1 MNAWQRKLLAFLH
14 DPPSKPFNIV
24 EHRAMAD
31 SLIRNAGFDPADVAW
46 FFDKVCDHTAAAAD
60 RVTCPKSTALTAG
73 WDKMS
78 AFKHPLGGGE
88 LIFDQPINPADAE
101 AQVDAKQPHG
111 CDWSRVS
118 TEADRQD
125 WARFFIHWRLW
136 RQFCSEAHPSLAH
149 LPADTRIPDHTIW
162 THCSI
167 VSALQTCVQYKRDG
181 DECRERVFRPAFL
194 LVQIGPVQEFI
205 AQART
210 TRDLWSGSYLLSW
223 LIAHGIKAVTDE
235 IGPDCV
241 MYPSLRGQPLF
252 DFLHKE
258 SLYDKLNLWNDLR
271 HSHEQILTPNLPNR
285 FLAVVPEWLAQQ
297 LAVAAEKV
305 MREELQRIGDACAKW
320 LNVEETAL
328 ARWNQQLRQ
337 FLNVTWQTW
346 TWEPD
351 VAKAVEK
358 HPALKPAYNAAIH
371 GIPTEH
377 LDPRNYKHKSWRE
390 GDYWRSEIVPGND
403 GNPVIDNPGFAWAA
417 HYAETDRLL
426 AARRNTRDFDL
437 WDWEQRPDE
446 KFKDALERWLD
457 REKTRAG
464 AVKDILSGKEE
475 VIGSEDWQKALANI
489 PGHYFRE
496 NERLG
501 ALNLIKRV
509 WHTAYLQPKGLNRT
523 PRFDSLP
530 AVAAAPFDLR
540 VMEKARDNQT
550 AWQLLLDFQRAA
562 TEAGDAFG
570 ATISRAPNERD
581 WLEHTDASVFHTV
594 EWARRIRET
603 KSDSDRRK
611 LEVASAA
618 LGKLLGKDGLNER
631 PNRYVAVLAMDG
643 DSMGKWVSGE
653 NAPHWRDQLAR
664 EAVEYFGQHEML
676 AALLD
681 APRHISPSYH
691 LQLSEAL
698 ANFALYLAG
707 PIVEYFDGQLIY
719 AGGDDVVAMLPAENA
734 LNCAQALRMAFRG
747 DPNLHTVFP
756 GALPAQAEQWGFVG
770 LNAEA
775 EIFRRTKRFVP
786 RGYPLIVPGNRV
798 DISAG
803 IAIGHMHSPLQ
814 NLVEAARAAEK
825 RAKKDEK
832 KGGYGKEA
840 FAVSLFKRSGETIQW
855 GAKWDSH
862 AIELAQCF
870 ADNSGEGKPLSGRFP
885 YALAELLRAYDTPT
899 YKNGKAEPFKI
910 TPTTDFDPF
919 KVFSEDF
926 RHVARQ
932 QSSEKWR
939 TEEGKREREQF
950 CRLADDYLKDCD
962 NRRLDD
968 FLGPF
973 LTTTFINRG
982 GGE

>member
-1 MNAWQRKLLAFLH
+1 MNLWQRKLLAFLH

-24 EHRAMAD
+24 EHRALAG

-46 FFDKVCDHTAAAAD
+46 FFDKICDHTAAAAD
-60 RVTCPKSTALTAG
+60 RVVCPKSTALKAG
-73 WDKMS
+73 WDAMS

-88 LIFDQPINPADAE
+88 LRFDLPINPTDAE
-101 AQVDAKQPHG
+101 AQVAAKQPHG
-111 CDWSRVS
+111 QPHGFDWSKVS
-118 TEADRQD
+118 TEAERQD

-136 RQFCSEAHPSLAH
+136 RQLCSEAHPSLAH
-149 LPADTRIPDHTIW
+149 MPADTRIPDHTIW

-223 LIAHGIKAVTDE
+223 LIAHGIKAVSDE
-235 IGPDCV
+235 IGPDAV

-271 HSHEQILTPNLPNR
+271 HSQEQILTPNLPNR

-297 LAVAAEKV
+297 LAVVAEKA
-305 MREELQRIGDACAKW
+305 MRDELQRIGDACAKW
-320 LNVEETAL
+320 LNVEDTAL

-346 TWEPD
+346 TWEHE
-351 VAKAVEK
+351 VAKAVDK

-377 LDPRNYKHKSWRE
+377 LDPRNYRHRSKQENGVWKSE
-390 GDYWRSEIVPGND
+390 VCDDP
-403 GNPVIDNPGFAWAA
+403 PVIDNHGFAWAA

-426 AARRNTRDFDL
+426 AARRNTRDFEVWAAED
-437 WDWEQRPDE
+437 DH
-446 KFKDALERWLD
+446 
-457 REKTRAG
+457 RAG
-464 AVKDILSGKEE
+464 AVKDMLSGKEE
-475 VIGSEDWQKALANI
+475 VIGSEPWQEALPDNI
-489 PGHYFRE
+489 KGHYFKPDE
-496 NERLG
+496 KLG

-509 WHTAYLQPKGLNRT
+509 WHRAYLDEKRGLKRT
-523 PRFDSLP
+523 PKFDSLP
-530 AVAAAPFDLR
+530 AVAAAPY
-540 VMEKARDNQT
+540 ARKMWPDPV
-550 AWQLLLDFQRAA
+550 AADFLHLAHNA
-562 TEAGDAFG
+562 DAYFENG
-570 ATISRAPNERD
+570 SD
-581 WLEHTDASVFHTV
+581 DASVFHLS
-594 EWARRIRET
+594 EWERAIKAEHKRKGGPRREALEALQAAGDAL
-603 KSDSDRRK
+603 KK
-611 LEVASAA
+611 LGGAPS
-618 LGKLLGKDGLNER
+618 
-631 PNRYVAVLAMDG
+631 RYVAVLALDG

-664 EAVEYFGQHEML
+664 EAIEYFEQHEKL
-676 AALLD
+676 KALLD
-681 APRHISPSYH
+681 KPRHVSPSYH

-707 PIVEYFDGQLIY
+707 PIVEHYDGQLIY

-734 LNCAQALRMAFRG
+734 LKCAQALRMAFRG
-747 DPNLHTVFP
+747 EPNLRTEFD
-756 GALPAQAEQWGFVG
+756 GALDIGEQAGFVG
-770 LNAEA
+770 LNADA
-775 EIFRRTKRFVP
+775 DIFKRTKRFVP
-786 RGYPLIVPGNRV
+786 RGYPLIVPGNRA

-814 NLVEAARAAEK
+814 NLVEAARDAEK
-825 RAKKDEK
+825 RAKKE
-832 KGGYGKEA
+832 YGKAA

-855 GAKWDSH
+855 GAKWESK
-862 AIELAQCF
+862 AIKLANEF
-870 ADNSGEGKPLSGRFP
+870 TRLSEGENPILSAKFP
-885 YALAELLRAYDTPT
+885 YALARLLRAYAIG
-899 YKNGKAEPFKI
+899 NEFKI
-910 TPTTDFDPF
+910 AKQNGFDPF
-919 KVFSEDF
+919 TVFPAEFAHCVKQHGPDAPASF
-926 RHVARQ
+926 SQ
-932 QSSEKWR
+932 
-939 TEEGKREREQF
+939 
-950 CRLADDYLKDCD
+950 LAGDYLKQCEG
-962 NRRLDD
+962 RRLDD